1 MVTYLG
7 KLCLLSNHYT
17 AVVTLVQTLKLSEA
31 PGVPLT
37 NRPATPYDPVGVGKL
52 ISHLIAD
59 DEENFDEKL
68 LNETN
73 VFCENPPRSSLI
85 EECLRLSKSERFF
98 EE

>member
-37 NRPATPYDPVGVGKL
+37 NRPATPYDPVGVGKQ

-73 VFCENPPRSSLI
+73 VFCENPPFTTPLWSK
-85 EECLRLSKSERFF
+85 LSNRRVSETLKV
-98 EE
+98 